1 MTEEPAH
8 DEEEQRLSFAEREA
22 NDLRELHLSAT
33 FLTPFAVAATQDK
46 KVWLSNNQQDYKDHS
61 KSEWK
66 CCTRCSPVPRGTTLL
81 ARSNVLCTYN
91 IRRMRCYS
99 R

>member
-1 MTEEPAH
+1 MNELEQQAH
-8 DEEEQRLSFAEREA
+8 DEEQLSFAEREA

-61 KSEWK
+61 KSELNVGY
-66 CCTRCSPVPRGTTLL
+66 TSYYFVV
-81 ARSNVLCTYN
+81 ARVCL
-91 IRRMRCYS
+91 
-99 R
+99 